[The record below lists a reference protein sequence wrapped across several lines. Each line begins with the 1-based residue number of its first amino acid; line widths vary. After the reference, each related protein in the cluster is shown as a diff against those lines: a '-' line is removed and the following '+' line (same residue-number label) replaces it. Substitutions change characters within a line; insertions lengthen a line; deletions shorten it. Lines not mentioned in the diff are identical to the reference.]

1 MSIDHSLCFSIVGH
15 PNEGKSSVV
24 STLAEDD
31 SVRISPY
38 PGETKKRQVFPFRL
52 DGKEILRF
60 IDTPGFQRPGA
71 VLEWMK
77 AREKES
83 SDPVTDF
90 LAEFRGSEEFFDE
103 VEVFESIK
111 DSSGIIYVA
120 DCSKPLRRQDRFEM
134 EILRMT
140 GRPRMAVLNS
150 KEDRGDFILDWK
162 NEFMRNFNS
171 VRIFNA
177 HRALWVERLDMLE
190 SLRLLD
196 QAWDDGLSGAL
207 KTLRSDWERR
217 ISETALLITEML
229 EVCLGY
235 SVEENIPGSLSKGQ
249 SGHQSW
255 NQSGQKLAD
264 AYRKKMAEIEK
275 KTHASIRSLFRHRVF
290 DVEISDIPSLGPDD
304 LFSRSTWR
312 VLGLTPGQLA
322 AAGGAAGAS
331 VGAVADIVAHGLT
344 MGAFTAIGAL
354 AGAAGAWLKGEDMV
368 RAKAAGMPLGGYRVK
383 VGPCRNIQFM
393 YVLIDR
399 AMIYFSHIVGRPHG
413 LRENPKIYAS
423 LSDYKDRQYLSRNWP
438 QTSKRTA
445 SLFFDAIKSG
455 KREKIREKSGDM
467 EDFIRDLLRS
477 L

>member
-1 MSIDHSLCFSIVGH
+1 MSRDRSLCFSIVGH

-77 AREKES
+77 AREKKT
-83 SDPVTDF
+83 SDPALDF
-90 LAEFRGSEEFFDE
+90 LAEFRGAEEFCDE
-103 VEVFESIK
+103 VEVFESIME
-111 DSSGIIYVA
+111 SSGIIYVA

-150 KEDRGDFILDWK
+150 KEDRGDFISDWK

-177 HRALWVERLDMLE
+177 HRALWAERLDMLE
-190 SLRLLD
+190 SLRLMD
-196 QAWDDGLSGAL
+196 QAWDHDLSGAV

-217 ISETALLITEML
+217 ISETALLVMDML
-229 EVCLGY
+229 EACLGY
-235 SVEENIPGSLSKGQ
+235 SVEEIIPGSSSKAQ
-249 SGHQSW
+249 SGD
-255 NQSGQKLAD
+255 QSGSKLVD
-264 AYRKKMAEIEK
+264 AYRKRIAEIEK

-290 DVEISDIPSLGPDD
+290 DVEISDAPSLGADD

-312 VLGLTPGQLA
+312 VLGLTPGQLV

-354 AGAAGAWLKGEDMV
+354 AGVAGAWLKGEDMV
-368 RAKAAGMPLGGYRVK
+368 SAKAAGMPLGGYRVK
-383 VGPCRNIQFM
+383 VGPCRNIQLM

-413 LRENPKIYAS
+413 LRENARISAS
-423 LSDYKDRQYLSRNWP
+423 LADYKDRQYLSRNWP
-438 QTSKRTA
+438 QVSKRTA
-445 SLFFDAIKSG
+445 SFFFEAIKSG

-467 EDFIRDLLRS
+467 EDILRDMLRC